1 MAEQQLVIERTD
13 EGTVIRTGTDG
24 QRMKIPHTLPILP
37 IRNIVV
43 FPGTVMP
50 LNIGRAKS
58 KALLEE
64 VMPGDKLIGVITQK
78 TSDSEDPDVQDL
90 NQVVVV
96 ANILKLFRLPDG
108 NQSIIVHGLTRFR
121 LVGVEKKEP
130 FLLGRIEILEEKSPE
145 GKEKKSS
152 QPQSVAV
159 GNPNLDALLASVR
172 AQANRVIEL
181 SPNTP
186 DEATQVLN
194 SIQSPSGLADF
205 LAANLQT
212 DVVEKQAML
221 EELDVEKRLRLVASR
236 LATQLD
242 ILELQSKIQK
252 QVTDNID
259 KSQRRFYLQEQLKA
273 IRKELGEGGEKGA
286 GSEVEELRKKL
297 EAANPPEPVMKEAL
311 RELSRLEGIPSASPE
326 YGVIRTYL
334 QILSEL
340 PWTVAT
346 ADKIDLADA
355 RRVLDRDHFDLD
367 KVKRRILEYLAVR
380 KLTSGMSARPAEV
393 AGAILCFLGPP
404 GVGKTSLGKSIAE
417 AMGRKFIRVA
427 LGGVRDEA
435 DIRGHRRT
443 YIGSMPGRIIA
454 EIRKAG
460 TNNPVM
466 MLDEIDKLGADFRGD
481 PASALLEVLDPAQN
495 HTFTDHYL
503 DVPFDL
509 SKVLFIATANTM
521 DPVPGPL
528 RDRMEVIEIPGYTQT
543 DKLNIAKRYLVPRQL
558 QANGLEEKHARFLD
572 SALRYIIEGY
582 TREDGVRN
590 LERSIGS
597 VARGIAAEI
606 VAGTT
611 QHVTVAVEKR
621 LGETVEKYLGPRRFE
636 PELAARTSVP
646 GVATGMAYTPVG
658 GEILFIEA
666 SRVPGRG
673 GIILTGQIGDV
684 MKESATAAFTLVKSR
699 ADKLKIDQKLL
710 AESDVHVHVPAGAV
724 PKDGPSAGVAMF
736 TALASLFM
744 NRPVHHDLAMTGEI
758 TLRGLVLPIGGLKEK
773 TLAAQRAGIKQ
784 VIVPKRNEKD
794 LPDIPAEV
802 KENLAF
808 HFVENVDQV
817 LRIALGAAV
826 VEKKPAAREKRAR
839 GTQNKGVTARAGRY

>member
-1 MAEQQLVIERTD
+1 MAEQQQVIERTND
-13 EGTVIRTGTDG
+13 GTVIRTGADG
-24 QRMKIPHTLPILP
+24 QRLKIPPMLPILP

-58 KALLEE
+58 KSLLEE

-78 TSDSEDPDVQDL
+78 NSDSEDPDAPDL
-90 NQVVVV
+90 HSVGVV

-108 NQSIIVHGLTRFR
+108 NQSIIVHGLTRYR
-121 LVGVEKKEP
+121 LVGLEKKDP
-130 FLLGRIEILEEKSPE
+130 FLLGRIEILEEKIPA
-145 GKEKKSS
+145 G
-152 QPQSVAV
+152 A
-159 GNPNLDALLASVR
+159 NLDALLASVR

-194 SIQSPSGLADF
+194 SITNPSALADF

-212 DVVEKQAML
+212 EVAEKQAML
-221 EELDVEKRLRLVASR
+221 EELDVEKRLRLVAAR

-252 QVTDNID
+252 QVTENID

-273 IRKELGEGGEKGA
+273 IRKELGESDKGA
-286 GSEVEELRKKL
+286 ASEADELRKKL
-297 EAANPPEPVMKEAL
+297 ETAKPPEPVMKEAM

-340 PWTVAT
+340 PWQIAT
-346 ADKIDLADA
+346 EDKIDINDA
-355 RRVLDRDHFDLD
+355 QRILDRDHFDLE

-380 KLTSGMSARPAEV
+380 KLRPQGG
-393 AGAILCFLGPP
+393 GAILCFVGPP

-454 EIRKAG
+454 EIRKAA

-466 MLDEIDKLGADFRGD
+466 MLDEIDKLGMDFRGD
-481 PASALLEVLDPAQN
+481 PSSALLEVLDPAQN
-495 HTFTDHYL
+495 YTFTDHYL

-528 RDRMEVIEIPGYTQT
+528 RDRMEVIEIPGYTQS
-543 DKLNIAKRYLVPRQL
+543 DKLAIAKRYLVPRQL
-558 QANGLEEKHARFLD
+558 GANGLEPRHARFTD
-572 SALRYIIEGY
+572 SALGYIIEGY
-582 TREDGVRN
+582 TREAGVRN
-590 LERSIGS
+590 LERNIGS
-597 VARGIAAEI
+597 VTRGIAAEI
-606 VAGTT
+606 VAGATD
-611 QHVTVAVEKR
+611 HVTVDKDR
-621 LGETVEKYLGPRRFE
+621 VEKYLGPRKFE

-666 SRVPGRG
+666 SRIPGKG
-673 GIILTGQIGDV
+673 GIMLTGQIGDV
-684 MKESATAAFTLVKSR
+684 MKESATAAFTLVRSR
-699 ADKLKIDQKLL
+699 AEKLKIDPRLL

-784 VIVPKRNEKD
+784 VIVPRRNEKD

-802 KENLAF
+802 KESVKF

-817 LRIALGAAV
+817 LRIALGAATP
-826 VEKKPAAREKRAR
+826 EKKPARAQKAPKPQR
-839 GTQNKGVTARAGRY
+839 PRGVTARAGRY